1 MGSLFKLHRLR
12 FKMRSLLLLLAPLA
26 MAATMGSNKGRESR
40 HFWGQNMTVP
50 RSFQNMGS
58 INIAGVGD
66 VYVVT
71 QDPSTVQM
79 VDNGFRL
86 VGGGRVYL
94 AQEAANDFSNPYIYW
109 QAPLLGNH
117 ISYTVD
123 VSNVGCHCNSA
134 FYFVQMPGY
143 DSSQNVIAGP
153 GGDYYCDANHVN
165 DNWCPEYDTWEG
177 NRETV
182 NVQLHTCDYVAPN
195 YYPHCDGGGC
205 GTNACDGIA
214 GQYGPGRTI
223 DTNQPIIVSHA
234 QVRGGDGLMS
244 ASNTWL
250 NSNGKTADWNAC
262 GDSNYVKNMGYSLE
276 GIVAAFSLWGGPDID
291 MGWLDGCTGCG
302 GTCNLG
308 GSSVTWTNFA
318 LDANKNSPNP
328 KVRAAEGA

>member
-1 MGSLFKLHRLR
+1 MGSLFTSEVEVKDFR
-12 FKMRSLLLLLAPLA
+12 MRSLVLLLAPLA
-26 MAATMGSNKGRESR
+26 MAATMGSNKGRDSR
-40 HFWGQNMTVP
+40 HYWGQNMTVP

-58 INIAGVGD
+58 INVAGVGQL
-66 VYVVT
+66 YVVT

-79 VDNGFRL
+79 VDNGFKL

-94 AQEAANDFSNPYIYW
+94 AQEAANDFSNPFIYW

-143 DSSQNVIAGP
+143 DAGQNVIAGP
-153 GGDYYCDANHVN
+153 GGDYY
-165 DNWCPEYDTWEG
+165 
-177 NRETV
+177 
-182 NVQLHTCDYVAPN
+182 
-195 YYPHCDGGGC
+195 CDGGGC

-223 DTNQPIIVSHA
+223 DTNQPILVSYA

-318 LDANKNSPNP
+318 LEANKNSPNP

>member
-12 FKMRSLLLLLAPLA
+12 FKMRSLVLLLAPLA
-26 MAATMGSNKGRESR
+26 MAATMGSNKGRDSR

-79 VDNGFRL
+79 VDNGFKL
-86 VGGGRVYL
+86 VGGGRVYF

-109 QAPLLGNH
+109 QAHLLGNH

-143 DSSQNVIAGP
+143 DAGQNVIAGP
-153 GGDYYCDANHVN
+153 GGDYY
-165 DNWCPEYDTWEG
+165 
-177 NRETV
+177 
-182 NVQLHTCDYVAPN
+182 
-195 YYPHCDGGGC
+195 CDGGGC

-223 DTNQPIIVSHA
+223 DTNQPILVSHA

>member
-12 FKMRSLLLLLAPLA
+12 FKMLSLLLLLAPLA

-177 NRETV
+177 NRRPSTCSFTPAIMWLPTTIPTV
-182 NVQLHTCDYVAPN
+182 TEVAVEQMPVMASLDNTDRAELLTPTSPLLSHTPRC
-195 YYPHCDGGGC
+195 
-205 GTNACDGIA
+205 A
-214 GQYGPGRTI
+214 GQMGSWRPQT
-223 DTNQPIIVSHA
+223 
-234 QVRGGDGLMS
+234 RG
-244 ASNTWL
+244 
-250 NSNGKTADWNAC
+250 
-262 GDSNYVKNMGYSLE
+262 
-276 GIVAAFSLWGGPDID
+276 
-291 MGWLDGCTGCG
+291 
-302 GTCNLG
+302 
-308 GSSVTWTNFA
+308 
-318 LDANKNSPNP
+318 
-328 KVRAAEGA
+328 

>member
-1 MGSLFKLHRLR
+1 MG
-12 FKMRSLLLLLAPLA
+12 
-26 MAATMGSNKGRESR
+26 
-40 HFWGQNMTVP
+40 MTVP

-86 VGGGRVYL
+86 VGGGRVYF
-94 AQEAANDFSNPYIYW
+94 AQEAANDFSNPFIYW

-143 DSSQNVIAGP
+143 DAGQNVIAGP

-223 DTNQPIIVSHA
+223 DTNQPILVSHA
-234 QVRGGDGLMS
+234 QIRGGD
-244 ASNTWL
+244 
-250 NSNGKTADWNAC
+250 
-262 GDSNYVKNMGYSLE
+262 

>member
-1 MGSLFKLHRLR
+1 MGSPFTSQVEVKEFR
-12 FKMRSLLLLLAPLA
+12 MRSLVLLLAPLA
-26 MAATMGSNKGRESR
+26 MAATMGSNKGRDSR
-40 HFWGQNMTVP
+40 HYWGQNMTVP

-58 INIAGVGD
+58 INIAGVGV

-79 VDNGFRL
+79 VENGFRL

-143 DSSQNVIAGP
+143 DAGQNVIAGP

-182 NVQLHTCDYVAPN
+182 NVQLHTCDYV
-195 YYPHCDGGGC
+195 
-205 GTNACDGIA
+205 
-214 GQYGPGRTI
+214 
-223 DTNQPIIVSHA
+223 
-234 QVRGGDGLMS
+234 VRGGDGLMS

-276 GIVAAFSLWGGPDID
+276 GIVAAFSLWG
-291 MGWLDGCTGCG
+291 
-302 GTCNLG
+302 
-308 GSSVTWTNFA
+308 
-318 LDANKNSPNP
+318 
-328 KVRAAEGA
+328 

>member
-1 MGSLFKLHRLR
+1 MG
-12 FKMRSLLLLLAPLA
+12 
-26 MAATMGSNKGRESR
+26 
-40 HFWGQNMTVP
+40 
-50 RSFQNMGS
+50 
-58 INIAGVGD
+58 
-66 VYVVT
+66 
-71 QDPSTVQM
+71 
-79 VDNGFRL
+79 
-86 VGGGRVYL
+86 
-94 AQEAANDFSNPYIYW
+94 
-109 QAPLLGNH
+109 
-117 ISYTVD
+117 D

-143 DSSQNVIAGP
+143 DAGQNVIA
-153 GGDYYCDANHVN
+153 
-165 DNWCPEYDTWEG
+165 
-177 NRETV
+177 
-182 NVQLHTCDYVAPN
+182 
-195 YYPHCDGGGC
+195 
-205 GTNACDGIA
+205 
-214 GQYGPGRTI
+214 GPGRTI
-223 DTNQPIIVSHA
+223 DTNQPILVSHA

-318 LDANKNSPNP
+318 LESNKNSPNP